1 MLVTQDGL
9 VLDITFELT
18 ASLLVAIVEVQ
29 EPIIIHAWW
38 LFHGNMG
45 SGCMNLYQLL

>member
-29 EPIIIHAWW
+29 EPIIIHASEFWDSVCVHK
-38 LFHGNMG
+38 L
-45 SGCMNLYQLL
+45 